1 MTRIF
6 VVETSYLCE
15 FYALPGFS
23 NAEFSSRLREKLTA
37 AVQDRFYVPLGCVY
51 QLCDH
56 VGDVV
61 AGGRRQQLAHQVVT
75 DVESSQEEGIPWVL
89 VPSRGLDELPGFLRG
104 FASDPGYIR
113 IGLTKSEVVTV
124 ALNLKR
130 KYGSMGD
137 YRVHIWTK
145 RAELKAYEP
154 DREPNP
160 L

>member
-1 MTRIF
+1 MSLRRNH
-6 VVETSYLCE
+6 
-15 FYALPGFS
+15 LPDSQPQNFG
-23 NAEFSSRLREKLTA
+23 
-37 AVQDRFYVPLGCVY
+37 
-51 QLCDH
+51 
-56 VGDVV
+56 
-61 AGGRRQQLAHQVVT
+61 LAHQVVT

-89 VPSRGLDELPGFLRG
+89 VPSRGFDELPGFLRE
-104 FASDPGYIR
+104 FASDPGYLR

-145 RAELKAYEP
+145 KANLKAYEP